1 MAPPPPAAMAPLRRD
16 NRAVERVRPL
26 DLEPLLPP
34 LPDRVRRVELL
45 CHEPLVAGFDRFLQE
60 SLNLR
65 TARRYD
71 PLREDLGR
79 REPLEG
85 GPPPPGGR
93 GGGRAG
99 LDGEGSGGGE
109 PQGGG

>member
-1 MAPPPPAAMAPLRRD
+1 MAPPPPAALAPPRRD
-16 NRAVERVRPL
+16 NRAVERARPL

-79 REPLEG
+79 G
-85 GPPPPGGR
+85 GPLPGGPSLPVGR
-93 GGGRAG
+93 GGERGAHAG
-99 LDGEGSGGGE
+99 KWRE
-109 PQGGG
+109 